1 VDNITGQWFYRG
13 FLSANQVMD
22 MDIGAKDDKLGVVKV
37 ACSEI
42 RDVCFLTEAFAL
54 MLAA

>member
-1 VDNITGQWFYRG
+1 
-13 FLSANQVMD
+13 MD

-42 RDVCFLTEAFAL
+42 RDVCFFK
-54 MLAA
+54 LAA